1 MNKINILGTTYT
13 IKKSNAKK
21 DSSLVKADGYIDTST
36 KTIVLADLE
45 SEKNDYN
52 ALDNMEKY
60 ADKVFRHEL
69 IHAFLFE
76 SGLACYGSDE
86 KIVDWIAAQYPK
98 LKEVFERLK
107 I

>member
-1 MNKINILGTTYT
+1 MNKVNILGETYI

-21 DSSLVKADGYIDTST
+21 DSNLVKADGYIDTST

-60 ADKVFRHEL
+60 ADKVLRHEI

-86 KIVDWIAAQYPK
+86 KIVDWIAVQYPK

>member
-13 IKKSNAKK
+13 ISKSNAKK
-21 DSSLVKADGYIDTST
+21 DSNLVKADGYIDTST
-36 KTIVLADLE
+36 KKIILADLE
-45 SEKNDYN
+45 SETNEYSS
-52 ALDNMEKY
+52 LDNIQLY
-60 ADKVFRHEL
+60 ADKVLRHEL
-69 IHAFLFE
+69 THAFLFE

-86 KIVDWIAAQYPK
+86 KIVDWIAVQYTK